1 MISLKDRIKRI
12 AENMDGCFY
21 EREGV
26 QVPHSVFVEWD
37 QTWDLFEGEDERWVY
52 DFCMDEEYSVTP
64 NSTDE
69 EIEKALRSQE
79 SSHMDYYNDEINDY
93 VERMKGNKK

>member
-26 QVPHSVFVEWD
+26 KVPHSVFVEWD

-69 EIEKALRSQE
+69 EIEEALRSQE
-79 SSHMDYYNDEINDY
+79 SSHLDYYNDEIDDY
-93 VERMKGNKK
+93 VERMKGKKK